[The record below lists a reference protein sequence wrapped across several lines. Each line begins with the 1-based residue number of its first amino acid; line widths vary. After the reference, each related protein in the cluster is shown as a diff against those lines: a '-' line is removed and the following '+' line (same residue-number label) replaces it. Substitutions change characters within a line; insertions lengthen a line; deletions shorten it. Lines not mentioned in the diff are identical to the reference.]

1 MSTPTA
7 SYPRATQPPAI
18 GAVAELLDLLYL
30 RPLPNLLTLSLYDR
44 RYAQPEHRRAVA
56 FILEQTRRQIMA
68 GRDYPQLGLCY
79 FHTGLIHRRWGRALD
94 AAHFFND
101 ARLYWNL
108 AGELPYVCLAQFAQA
123 AAQHEGLLL
132 ETALLSY
139 EKAQQYLPRLK
150 QLLNYRNQQREAV
163 QIKAFCS
170 QMSTLLADIYQQ
182 LRREL
187 WQLSMPMPMSTPPPG
202 ASGMASSSSF
212 STSGPTAVAHQTE
225 PPQVHADLQ
234 PTTTRPVPTAS
245 GMDTVPEP
253 QPMLTPDSA
262 NNRRWFQ
269 LINHNANFLPTLHAG
284 DMVLV
289 QLASRH
295 HFRHDDLL
303 ITASKIPEAIGVRPQ
318 ISANVSDAYCLGK
331 FVGPAQVGAWVLFH
345 HDRSPTAVPPEA
357 IVGHVVTTWRTI
369 HS

>member
-7 SYPRATQPPAI
+7 YPRATQPPSI
-18 GAVAELLDLLYL
+18 EAVAELLDLLYL

-44 RYAQPEHRRAVA
+44 RYAQPEHKRAVA
-56 FILEQTRRQIMA
+56 FILEQTRRQILA

-79 FHTGLIHRRWGRALD
+79 FHTGLIHRRWDRALD

-108 AGELPYVCLAQFAQA
+108 AGELSYVCLAQFAQA

-150 QLLNYRNQQREAV
+150 QLLNYRSQQREAV
-163 QIKAFCS
+163 QIKAFCG
-170 QMSTLLADIYQQ
+170 QMSTMLADIYQQ

-187 WQLSMPMPMSTPPPG
+187 WQLSMPASIPPPG
-202 ASGMASSSSF
+202 QRVIGLPSSPAMSR
-212 STSGPTAVAHQTE
+212 PTAVAHQTE

-234 PTTTRPVPTAS
+234 PTTRPVPIDS
-245 GMDTVPEP
+245 SMDTVPEP

-269 LINHNANFLPTLHAG
+269 LLNHNVNFLPSLHAG

-295 HFRHDDLL
+295 NFRYDDLL
-303 ITASKIPEAIGVRPQ
+303 ITASEIPEAICVGPQ
-318 ISANVSDAYCLGK
+318 ISGSVSDSYCLGK